1 MTALAPPSNFFE
13 RNGTLDHAF
22 HVLLSKCDYSQA
34 DVDAQMS
41 WLRTKVFPILA
52 EADPE
57 VPSLCSPNGCPI
69 EPSVNFTS
77 NGTVVRFTME
87 PLALQGP
94 DLDHREVV
102 SSIQPL
108 LYGVPEVDTRW
119 FEQLIQTIMIT
130 PKEEAELKGSLPPH
144 LPRPQRYFLGFDLVG
159 GTRNV
164 KCYVFPAPVVRSGKI
179 VPSATRV
186 FDAVRSLDPLGK
198 ELGPAVDELQSFLHS
213 LSIPWSVQLV
223 SMDLRDPVQGLLCGN
238 GSRIK
243 IYAAT
248 AENSWS
254 VVRNFITLGGRRKDH
269 ATIEGLDHLA
279 NIWNLLLNEPDGIL
293 GIPGKGEDWNKSG
306 RMSSLGLGV
315 LYSFD
320 IVPGSPLPEVKV
332 QVPIFD
338 YARSAESIIHNIEQV
353 FETQQWSWW
362 ERGRFEELIREAL

>member
-1 MTALAPPSNFFE
+1 MTTLAAPSNFFL

-52 EADPE
+52 EADPKI
-57 VPSLCSPNGCPI
+57 PSLCSPNGCPI

-87 PLALQGP
+87 PLALQSP
-94 DLDHREVV
+94 DSDHREVV

-108 LYGVPEVDTRW
+108 LSGAAEVDTRW

-130 PKEEAELKGSLPPH
+130 TKEEAELKGLLPPH

-164 KCYVFPAPVVRSGKI
+164 KGYVFPAPVVRSGKI

-223 SMDLRDPVQGLLCGN
+223 SMDLRDPVQGLLSGN

-269 ATIEGLDHLA
+269 ATMEGLGHLA
-279 NIWNLLLNEPDGIL
+279 DIWHLLLNEPDGII
-293 GIPGKGEDWNKSG
+293 GIADKGEDWNKFG
-306 RMSSLGLGV
+306 RMSSLGLGI

-320 IVPGSPLPEVKV
+320 IIPESPLPEVKV

-338 YARSAESIIHNIEQV
+338 YARSPESIIHNIEHV
-353 FETQQWSWW
+353 FKMQQWSWW
-362 ERGRFEELIREAL
+362 ERGQFEELIREAL

>member
-1 MTALAPPSNFFE
+1 MTTQALPSNLFV

-34 DVDAQMS
+34 DVNTQMS

-52 EADPE
+52 EADPKI
-57 VPSLCSPNGCPI
+57 PSLCTLNGCPI

-87 PLALQGP
+87 PLALQSP
-94 DLDHREVV
+94 DSDYREVV

-108 LYGVPEVDTRW
+108 LSGAAEVDTRW
-119 FEQLIQTIMIT
+119 FEQLIQTVMIT
-130 PKEEAELKGSLPPH
+130 PKEEAELKGSLPPY

-164 KCYVFPAPVVRSGKI
+164 KGYVFPSPLVRSGKI

-186 FDAVRSLDPLGK
+186 FDSVRSLDPLGK
-198 ELGPAVDELQSFLHS
+198 DLGPAIDELDSFLHS
-213 LSIPWSVQLV
+213 LSISWSVQLV
-223 SMDLRDPVQGLLCGN
+223 SMDFRDPVQGLLSGN

-248 AENSWS
+248 TENSWS
-254 VVRNFITLGGRRKDH
+254 VVRNVLTLGGRRKDR
-269 ATIEGLDHLA
+269 ATLEGLDRLA
-279 NIWNLLLNEPDGIL
+279 DVWHLLLNEPDGIL
-293 GIPGKGEDWNKSG
+293 GIPGKGEDWNKFG
-306 RMSSLGLGV
+306 RMSSMGLGM

-320 IVPGSPLPEVKV
+320 IVPGSPLPEVKLHTPV
-332 QVPIFD
+332 FD
-338 YARSAESIIHNIEQV
+338 YSSNPDSIIHNIEQILKRQ
-353 FETQQWSWW
+353 EWSWW
-362 ERGRFEELIREAL
+362 ERGRFEELIKEAL